1 MVLKIS
7 SNKLLKDVK
16 IIENDKFFDKRGFF
30 TKFFH
35 KEIRESL
42 GFNINEIF
50 YSENYHGVIRGIHYQ
65 KKDEKLGK
73 IIKCVTGEVL
83 DFFIDLRKNSKTFG
97 HYSSQ
102 VISEENNLSVFV
114 PEGFGHGFSVLSDQ
128 ATVIYLQSGEYNPK
142 MEGGIHPLSIDFD
155 WEVESPIISDRD
167 NNHPNFNLDIKEFK
181 L

>member
-16 IIENDKFFDKRGFF
+16 IIENDKFYDKRGFF

-35 KEIRESL
+35 KEIREAL

-50 YSENYHGVIRGIHYQ
+50 YSENHHGVIRGIHYQ

-73 IIKCVTGEVL
+73 IIKCITGEVL
-83 DFFIDLRKNSKTFG
+83 DFFIDLRKNSKTYG

-102 VISEENNLSVFV
+102 VVSEENNLSVFV
-114 PEGFGHGFSVLSDQ
+114 PEGFGTRSVSVANFVVCSVVFRCITALSTLFWVSKSSIC
-128 ATVIYLQSGEYNPK
+128 TVILQFFSFY
-142 MEGGIHPLSIDFD
+142 I
-155 WEVESPIISDRD
+155 
-167 NNHPNFNLDIKEFK
+167 
-181 L
+181 